1 MASTKQI
8 LCKRQFYREWHT
20 QNKAVLQSE
29 TWNLTGEVHHLF
41 KSKIVGEKNMRL
53 EAMMMKTMMVIFVT
67 NLHLQAA
74 KFLIRQ
80 VANTMQYCIKKYII

>member
-1 MASTKQI
+1 
-8 LCKRQFYREWHT
+8 
-20 QNKAVLQSE
+20 
-29 TWNLTGEVHHLF
+29 
-41 KSKIVGEKNMRL
+41 MRL